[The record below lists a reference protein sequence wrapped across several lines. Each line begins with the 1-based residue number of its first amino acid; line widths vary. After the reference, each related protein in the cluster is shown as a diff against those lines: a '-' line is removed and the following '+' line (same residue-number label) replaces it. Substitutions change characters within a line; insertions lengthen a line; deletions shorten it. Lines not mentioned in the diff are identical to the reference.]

1 MAKRFKDLSR
11 TRKERLISKAGFG
24 PGAGKRAA
32 AAYNQS
38 LPKPAK
44 IEQAPLLPGK
54 TYESNKAFQLPGAMK
69 KTGTGV
75 TAPPATPTP
84 AKIKQAPLLPGQTFS
99 KSGAFNLRGVRT
111 PASGTGVTSLGS
123 KSVRGKSDAF
133 GGITDAAAPLTRKE
147 VGGRGAA
154 GQGGGATTTQ
164 PYKYDPGY
172 QLSFDGKSFDE
183 YKDFQASRYMMP
195 GREGGDP
202 RPMTDRQRARK
213 DVIDPLSDADKK
225 ARAIFNFSQGDIL
238 KAAQRAGVSN
248 MNSEKDINQIYNELM
263 NPSTGMQTAGQTGK
277 QGPRDKNRIQ
287 YKQAINKAIADGTL
301 SRGEIAS
308 ITDQFGYSRKNLM
321 KVSEE
326 LFGKNYT
333 TQRPLAIEMGK
344 QERPAGNGG
353 RGRGGSGAEGGG
365 PKVEGTDPESLIQML
380 LAGIAASNQAQALN
394 QRLGSVTPQF
404 QINPFN
410 MQGIGA
416 FRSRADQFGA
426 PSPFMGLSQIAS

>member
-1 MAKRFKDLSR
+1 MAKRFKDLNPI
-11 TRKERLISKAGFG
+11 RKQRLISKAGFG
-24 PGAGKRAA
+24 KGAGKRAA
-32 AAYNQS
+32 AAYNAS
-38 LPKPAK
+38 LPNTIKKIPQVGTVQKTGPA
-44 IEQAPLLPGK
+44 QAP
-54 TYESNKAFQLPGAMK
+54 
-69 KTGTGV
+69 
-75 TAPPATPTP
+75 PPAPL
-84 AKIKQAPLLPGQTFS
+84 KIKQAPLLPGQTPS
-99 KSGAFNLRGVRT
+99 KSEAFKPVLRT